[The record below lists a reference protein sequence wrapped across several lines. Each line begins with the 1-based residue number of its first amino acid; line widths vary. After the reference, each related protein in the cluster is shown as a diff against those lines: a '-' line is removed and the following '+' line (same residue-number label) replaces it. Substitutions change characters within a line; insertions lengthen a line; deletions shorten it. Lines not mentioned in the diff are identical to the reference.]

1 MNLDDEELSALI
13 RQHATHHAAPDAL
26 RAGIRT
32 QVALA
37 EAARASRPSSV
48 RTPWW
53 RAIGWQAIG
62 WRSATAGAAFGMAL
76 TVVLSTVIVPQF
88 EAQWAAPSLQE
99 ELVGAHVRSMGMGP
113 LIEVASSDRH
123 TVKPW
128 FQGKLDFAP
137 PVPDLSAEG
146 FPLLGGRVEH
156 TGGKAVAALAYSR
169 DRHII
174 NVFVW
179 PAGRPQ
185 APQVAVRKGF
195 YLQHWSDSAMQ
206 VWVVSDVGAG
216 EVEHFSDA
224 WRAQVIRSAMA
235 EPSPQTLAAPR
246 RVAVCGGA
254 ITSSSACKNSL

>member
-13 RQHATHHAAPDAL
+13 RQHATYHAAPDSL

-37 EAARASRPSSV
+37 EAGRTSPPAAV
-48 RTPWW
+48 RIPWW
-53 RAIGWQAIG
+53 RAFG

-76 TVVLSTVIVPQF
+76 TLVLSTVVVTQF
-88 EAQWAAPSLQE
+88 EAPWATPSLE
-99 ELVGAHVRSMGMGP
+99 HELVGDHVRSMGMGP

-146 FPLLGGRVEH
+146 FPLLGGRIDRV
-156 TGGKAVAALAYSR
+156 GGKAVAALAYMR
-169 DRHII
+169 DQHIL

-179 PAGRPQ
+179 PADHDQ

-195 YLQHWSDSAMQ
+195 NLQHWSEGAMQ
-206 VWVVSDVGAG
+206 VWVVSDAEAG
-216 EVEHFSDA
+216 EVERFSVA
-224 WRAQVIRSAMA
+224 WRGQVVSSEKA
-235 EPSPQTLAAPR
+235 ER
-246 RVAVCGGA
+246 
-254 ITSSSACKNSL
+254 

>member
-1 MNLDDEELSALI
+1 MSWDDEELSALI
-13 RQHATHHAAPDAL
+13 RQHATHHAAPDPL
-26 RAGIRT
+26 RASIRT

-37 EAARASRPSSV
+37 EAARASQPLSMRKP
-48 RTPWW
+48 
-53 RAIGWQAIG
+53 G
-62 WRSATAGAAFGMAL
+62 WRSINWCSATAGAAFGMAL

-179 PAGRPQ
+179 PAGRGQ

-195 YLQHWSDSAMQ
+195 NLRHWSDGAMQ
-206 VWVVSDVGAG
+206 VWVVSDAEAG
-216 EVEHFSDA
+216 EVEHFSVA
-224 WRAQVIRSAMA
+224 WRGQVVSPEKA
-235 EPSPQTLAAPR
+235 ER
-246 RVAVCGGA
+246 
-254 ITSSSACKNSL
+254 